1 MKLSHIFQRN
11 VQNCLLFSSVIA
23 LVFDI
28 CCLNK
33 FFNICSTANSSN
45 SFLVE
50 RIGSMKCIAPEWNN
64 ELLTYH
70 YSNRET
76 CNVSDSSQRW
86 IWTPNNQLMHV
97 NALKCL
103 QQGFLQ
109 FIGSNSGNSYFNLV
123 LEECMSTQTEQLWQC
138 LGQKSQNFV
147 NSPSKTYMY
156 MYQRSK
162 RPYIYATNGDKY
174 SERLK
179 WHRLPSNQSLCSKG
193 TSVIHFLPIQ

>member
-1 MKLSHIFQRN
+1 M
-11 VQNCLLFSSVIA
+11 
-23 LVFDI
+23 FDI
-28 CCLNK
+28 CYLNK

-50 RIGSMKCIAPEWNN
+50 RIGFKCIAPEWNN
-64 ELLTYH
+64 ELVTQYH
-70 YSNRET
+70 YNNRET
-76 CNVSDSSQRW
+76 CNVSDSNQRW

-123 LEECMSTQTEQLWQC
+123 LEECMSTQTKQLWQC
-138 LGQKSQNFV
+138 LGQKSQYFV
-147 NSPSKTYMY
+147 NFQSKTSKLYMY
-156 MYQRSK
+156 MDQF
-162 RPYIYATNGDKY
+162 PLDQPAYIYGTNADTY

-179 WHRLPSNQSLCSKG
+179 WHRLPSKRSLCSKG
-193 TSVIHFLPIQ
+193 TSVIHLLSIQ